1 MTESKTLT
9 PVNQNTAFRKDYKA
23 EKAQTEDRLLKGNL
37 RETLGKGYTD
47 FARKL
52 WENKDN
58 PLYKEMHTYAN
69 KEMQKNGFDV
79 DYTRRDIENLV
90 RDSYRNLET
99 GGVKEGDVSDVAGD
113 KDREGIMLKYY
124 DKEVNDRFKADKR
137 NIATWSHLSDGY
149 AWNGASCV
157 RFP

>member
-1 MTESKTLT
+1 MTESETLT
-9 PVNQNTAFRKDYKA
+9 PVNKNTDFRKDYKA
-23 EKAQTEDRLLKGNL
+23 EILQTEDRLLKGNL